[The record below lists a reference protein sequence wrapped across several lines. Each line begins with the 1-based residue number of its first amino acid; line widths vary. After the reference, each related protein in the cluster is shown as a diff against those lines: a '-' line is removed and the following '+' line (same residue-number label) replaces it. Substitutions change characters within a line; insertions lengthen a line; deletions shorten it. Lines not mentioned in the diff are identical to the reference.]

1 MIIFSARS
9 ISAHRNPHPHIS
21 VTCHNIVRVKS
32 LLAMLT
38 ARKVLRPNA
47 LSCSGISNSY
57 PISRH
62 SIAST
67 RSSMSL
73 QILIVSIQKV
83 VNLQTGLMLQ
93 TPIIRQKICSIEL
106 VTLRMMLSR
115 IGMTAAYDSCFR
127 TCSNQSVPTPLI
139 HVFLLGNIAIKG
151 YCD

>member
-47 LSCSGISNSY
+47 LSCSGILNSY

-93 TPIIRQKICSIEL
+93 TPIIRCSIEL

-139 HVFLLGNIAIKG
+139 HVFLLGNFAI
-151 YCD
+151 